1 MQTLFSITKNPN
13 IKYKIISI
21 LGFKIKT
28 INKQYVQKLEQEK
41 LQLENDNQKYYN
53 CLNIFKSLD
62 NNFQDYII
70 TNDLYDKLQL
80 PMHPLHHLFLY

>member
-1 MQTLFSITKNPN
+1 MKKLMQTLFSITKNPN

-41 LQLENDNQKYYN
+41 LQLEND
-53 CLNIFKSLD
+53 
-62 NNFQDYII
+62 
-70 TNDLYDKLQL
+70 KLAIKNMSPIPYLEKMQ
-80 PMHPLHHLFLY
+80 